1 MDPRRIGIELEK
13 ADALRE
19 LRPYLAKAE
28 ESRWFGLRPGIDR
41 GTLER
46 AVRGFLAR
54 IVRAHLLFL
63 IDSPVLLPNVDIE
76 AFGDSAIEDAKVV
89 ANDPTVSKIA
99 DEKREYLVD
108 ICRVTYLDE
117 IKRRVRA
124 WEACPTYST
133 LHYDPKQEEEI
144 RAEQAAKWAELQ
156 ARAATELANKQ
167 AAPNPDGTGA
177 VELQWKDIDIRFLS
191 DHRLQITAKDKIETL
206 NYSELGF
213 EDARNGT
220 PNRAWLLFCLLAE
233 SQGTVSDGA
242 QAEQDWRKVEK
253 RIQEIRQIL
262 RSRFGISDDP
272 LPFIEGTG
280 YKARFSIGCAPSY
293 RT

>member
-1 MDPRRIGIELEK
+1 LDPRRIGIELEK

-117 IKRRVRA
+117 IKRRVGA

-133 LHYDPKQEEEI
+133 LHYDPKQEEQI
-144 RAEQAAKWAELQ
+144 SAEMAAKWAELQ
-156 ARAATELANKQ
+156 ARAATELAGDE
-167 AAPNPDGTGA
+167 AAPNPNVMGA
-177 VELQWKDIDIRFLS
+177 AEMRWEDIEIRFLS
-191 DHRLQITAKDKIETL
+191 DHRIQVIAKDKIETF
-206 NYSELGF
+206 NYGDMGF
-213 EDARNGT
+213 EDARNRK
-220 PNRAWLLFCLLAE
+220 PNRAWLLLRSLAE
-233 SQGTVSDGA
+233 LQGTISDGA
-242 QAEQDWRKVEK
+242 QAEQDWPKVEK
-253 RIQEIRQIL
+253 RIQEIRQIF

-293 RT
+293 YT